1 MTERLTFP
9 TVIQTQPDISLPL
22 EIVRPFEL
30 KISLIDHG
38 PAVVFDEK
46 FVLSF
51 KDMYLGGNAG
61 RRGVILITRDRN
73 VPPIFKEEKRER
85 MFPYSNPEERI
96 GRAGTIF
103 YFTASDREGKGF
115 YVGQQYDVTY
125 RGRFP
130 LQPLQPPEGD
140 SFVNIA
146 IKSTGAIR
154 TEEIPGFLNFDTYL
168 EEIWRNR
175 KRFEIS
181 NT

>member
-1 MTERLTFP
+1 MTERLNLP
-9 TVIQTQPDISLPL
+9 TVIQTKPDVSLPL

-46 FVLSF
+46 LVLSF
-51 KDMYLGGNAG
+51 KDMYLGGNIG
-61 RRGVILITRDRN
+61 RQGVILITRDRN

-103 YFTASDREGKGF
+103 YFTAADRDGKGF

-130 LQPLQPPEGD
+130 LKPYQPPEGG
-140 SFVNIA
+140 SFVNI
-146 IKSTGAIR
+146 IVKSTEAMR
-154 TEEIPGFLNFDTYL
+154 TREVAGSLNFDTYL

-175 KRFEIS
+175 KRF
-181 NT
+181 